1 MTISEPD
8 PLDPEG
14 GTSAARPAWW
24 TAGAQ
29 TRQFGVGGANTLAPP
44 PTILNSLANPPAE
57 METAAAAV
65 LTEPVITSS
74 DHENYFP
81 GT

>member
-1 MTISEPD
+1 MTIQEPD

-14 GTSAARPAWW
+14 GTSATRPAWW

-44 PTILNSLANPPAE
+44 PTVLKGLTNPPAA
-57 METAAAAV
+57 MTTAAAAV
-65 LTEPVITSS
+65 LTESVVTPNDKT
-74 DHENYFP
+74 DYFP
-81 GT
+81 AT